1 MKDAPSIIRVLRKM
15 QLGIDETNIS
25 SGGGLTH
32 LSQVLKACEPSSSGF
47 SRVIIWASQQTL
59 DKLPNKSWL
68 FKKSEWWMNS
78 GLLIRFIG
86 QQLRMQTLIK
96 AEGCDILFSPGGTIS
111 TIPHI
116 PVVTMSQ
123 NMLPFESKEAILFGN
138 LSLMWCKLNLLR
150 IFQSQA
156 FKRADG
162 VIFLTQYA
170 KDKINLILG
179 GIKNLSTIIPH
190 GIEGRFFCPPRLQ
203 MQANYYTNK
212 NPFCY
217 LYVSILM
224 PYKHQIEIAKAIY
237 NLRKKGLPV
246 KVRFAGASWGAY
258 GRKFKSLIA
267 CLDPAAEFLI
277 WDGDVSFNQL
287 HNLYK
292 ESDAFI
298 FGSSCENLPNIM
310 IEAMASGLPIASS
323 LNGPMPEVLG
333 EAGIYFDPYIP
344 STIELALFKLFSDF
358 DLRSRLSS
366 LAYEKSLNYS
376 WENCAKKTLEFIAI
390 VNKRYEGLNV

>member
-1 MKDAPSIIRVLRKM
+1 M
-15 QLGIDETNIS
+15 
-25 SGGGLTH
+25 
-32 LSQVLKACEPSSSGF
+32 
-47 SRVIIWASQQTL
+47 
-59 DKLPNKSWL
+59 
-68 FKKSEWWMNS
+68 
-78 GLLIRFIG
+78 
-86 QQLRMQTLIK
+86 
-96 AEGCDILFSPGGTIS
+96 
-111 TIPHI
+111 PHI
-116 PVVTMSQ
+116 PVITMSQ
-123 NMLPFESKEAILFGN
+123 NMLPFESKEAILFGG
-138 LSLMWCKLNLLR
+138 LSLMRCKLKLLR

-179 GIKNLSTIIPH
+179 GITNLSTIIPH
-190 GIEGRFFCPPRLQ
+190 GIERRFFCPPRLQ
-203 MQANYYTNK
+203 IESNNYTFK

-237 NLRKKGLPV
+237 NLRNKGFPV

-258 GRKFKSLIA
+258 GREFNALIA
-267 CLDPAAEFLI
+267 RLDPAAEFLI

-287 HNLYK
+287 HSLYK
-292 ESDAFI
+292 KSDAFI

-323 LNGPMPEVLG
+323 LHGPMPEVLG
-333 EAGIYFDPYIP
+333 EAGVYFDPYNP
-344 STIELALFKLFSDF
+344 STIELALSKLFSDF
-358 DLRSRLSS
+358 ELRSRLSS
-366 LAYEKSLNYS
+366 LAYEKSISYS

-390 VNKRYEGLNV
+390 VNKRYGSLNV